1 MEPPTSL
8 IVIVVIAA
16 VVAILGFVRAG
27 RQLHRVGPGRER
39 DALTT
44 SLWSMGGSA
53 AIVLS
58 IAMGLPPL
66 SLPLWPRMLVLGGAV
81 GLVVTGSIKSGQ
93 LKRAREQELLHA
105 SATAVTLADRIEA
118 LEGQRLKYRRIP
130 LRLQVILM
138 GGKAMMAGSAFWLM
152 HVTRHG
158 GSLPLFG
165 SVALA
170 ATAWLGWDVLN
181 LVRRRAGRE
190 RIDAEIEGLLD
201 GAVHTIPEAG
211 HGGEMTPDA
220 DDPPAAR
227 P

>member
-1 MEPPTSL
+1 M
-8 IVIVVIAA
+8 
-16 VVAILGFVRAG
+16 
-27 RQLHRVGPGRER
+27 GPGRER

-44 SLWSMGGSA
+44 ALWSMGGSA

-81 GLVVTGSIKSGQ
+81 GLVVTGSIKSRQ
-93 LKRAREQELLHA
+93 LERAREQELLHA
-105 SATAVTLADRIEA
+105 GATAVTLADRIEA
-118 LEGQRLKYRRIP
+118 LEGQRPKYRRIP
-130 LRLQVILM
+130 LRIQLTLM
-138 GGKAMMAGSAFWLM
+138 GGKAMMAGSALWLLQ
-152 HVTRHG
+152 VARHG
-158 GSLPLFG
+158 APLVLFG

-181 LVRRRAGRE
+181 LLRRRAGRE

-201 GAVHTIPEAG
+201 GAVPAIPEARHRG
-211 HGGEMTPDA
+211 KTTPDA
-220 DDPPAAR
+220 DDPPAVR